1 MISSFQN
8 VPENQ
13 FQKDIFGYWENL
25 MAGQWQKEIYPTSQP
40 PPPHFRSLKIF
51 FTSILYF
58 VKLCED
64 FSSVSLSVFF
74 TCKLNNS
81 QSEDG

>member
-25 MAGQWQKEIYPTSQP
+25 MSGQWQKEIYLTSKP
-40 PPPHFRSLKIF
+40 PPQHLKSMKIC
-51 FTSILYF
+51 FTTILCF

-64 FSSVSLSVFF
+64 SS
-74 TCKLNNS
+74 
-81 QSEDG
+81 